1 MASKI
6 DSTPRKKPTNKKAT
20 KGRLVS
26 RPTRAEADKAQYAL
40 ADAYNAIKAA
50 TGLRIETLRNLA
62 NASLNR
68 SDKIAA
74 ELRGVT
80 VASLAREAE

>member
-1 MASKI
+1 MPYAL
-6 DSTPRKKPTNKKAT
+6 STFTRSYTKAN
-20 KGRLVS
+20 
-26 RPTRAEADKAQYAL
+26 RAKADKAQYVL
-40 ADAYNAIKAA
+40 ADAYNEVKNA
-50 TGLRIETLRNLA
+50 TGLRIETLLNLA

-68 SDKIAA
+68 SDKIAD